1 MEWLKQMSL
10 KKSFFFITM
19 LFLLA
24 ALILSIFSILGISNI
39 LQHFGSPMEIKIDG
53 NNGIIPPSAT
63 INSSFPLWY
72 DILGILQFVF
82 PIVFVTAALL
92 SAVILFY
99 HLKLKEPLARLQT
112 GAERIMQNDLDFS
125 IHSTSKDEL
134 GQLCNAFEKMRLE
147 LLKSNRELWRQ
158 MEERKRLNAA
168 FSHDLRNPVT
178 VLKGSAKIVKKALFD
193 GTPALQNVRD
203 SILLIEEYAGRIETY
218 INAMSGVQR
227 LEELQ
232 CCPDNI
238 NYETLIKE
246 LSDSA
251 RLLAMNSDIKA
262 TVVDR
267 YENIRNKNVQKN
279 VWIDKVI
286 VFNVAENLIAN
297 ALRFA
302 KSEIQISL
310 TVEGETLEL
319 SVQDDGTGFPQEI
332 LQKGAEPFLRAN
344 QNIANANKS
353 CVNANESNEEGFH
366 FGMGLYVCRLLC
378 EKHNG
383 SLKLQNNS
391 KGALTTATFKISKT

>member
-1 MEWLKQMSL
+1 
-10 KKSFFFITM
+10 
-19 LFLLA
+19 
-24 ALILSIFSILGISNI
+24 
-39 LQHFGSPMEIKIDG
+39 MEIKIDG
-53 NNGIIPPSAT
+53 NNGVIPPAAT
-63 INSSFPLWY
+63 TNGSFPLWY
-72 DILGILQFVF
+72 GVLGILQFAF
-82 PIVFVTAALL
+82 PIVFVTTALF

-99 HLKLKEPLARLQT
+99 RLKLKKPLAQLQM

-125 IHSTSKDEL
+125 IHPTSKDEL
-134 GQLCNAFEKMRLE
+134 GQLCNAFEKMRIE

-218 INAMSGVQR
+218 INAMSSVQR

-232 CCPDNI
+232 CRPDNI
-238 NYETLIKE
+238 VYETLIKE

-251 RLLAMNSDIKA
+251 HLLAMDSGIKV
-262 TVVDR
+262 TVVNR
-267 YENIRNKNVQKN
+267 YENIQNENVQKS

-310 TVEGETLEL
+310 TVDGETLEL
-319 SVQDDGTGFPQEI
+319 SVQDDGAGFPQEI
-332 LQKGAEPFLRAN
+332 LRKGAEPFFRPNENNVRAN
-344 QNIANANKS
+344 ENNIRT
-353 CVNANESNEEGFH
+353 NENNEEGFH

-391 KGALTTATFKISKT
+391 KGALVTATFKISKS